1 MEMDKLGVVTSFVHN
16 IVVYNIP
23 LLYGTVGEI
32 MVEKSGSLNLGVE
45 GIMAV
50 GAIFGYI
57 VGCYTNSLLIGILTA
72 FLAGALCGLLFAALT
87 VSLQANQNITG
98 LTLTTF
104 GLGVYFF
111 VGNGLKAVRWP
122 AMNDYSGIKNG
133 FANLP
138 IPGLSKLPLIGE
150 GLFDHNLLVYL
161 GLNGILWLLR
171 VPAEL
176 CPLMKDYLLI
186 IFLGIAATFLYN
198 YFANLLR
205 AIGNSMVPLAF
216 LAVSA
221 ILNVILDLV
230 CVLVLD
236 WGVKGAAVATVFS
249 QYVSGVGIGLYTLKK
264 FPQLCP
270 KWTDCRWDRKNLAN
284 ILNLSVM
291 TSVQQSIMNFGILMV
306 QGLVNSFGTVI
317 MAAFAAAVKIDS
329 FAYMPV
335 QDFGNAFSTYV
346 AQNYGANRPDRIKK
360 GIRSAGL
367 TSAVFCIVISVL
379 VCAFAAPLMGIFID
393 PAQTEIIAAGVQYL
407 RIEGACYIGIGVLF
421 LLYGYY
427 RAVNQ
432 PGMSVLLT
440 IASLGTRVALAYLL
454 SATPLGVTGIW
465 LSVPIGWALADAIG
479 IGYYLKKRT

>member
-1 MEMDKLGVVTSFVHN
+1 MIPMQHSLTQGPITKN
-16 IVVYNIP
+16 I
-23 LLYGTVGEI
+23 
-32 MVEKSGSLNLGVE
+32 
-45 GIMAV
+45 
-50 GAIFGYI
+50 
-57 VGCYTNSLLIGILTA
+57 
-72 FLAGALCGLLFAALT
+72 LLFA
-87 VSLQANQNITG
+87 
-98 LTLTTF
+98 
-104 GLGVYFF
+104 
-111 VGNGLKAVRWP
+111 
-122 AMNDYSGIKNG
+122 
-133 FANLP
+133 
-138 IPGLSKLPLIGE
+138 LPLMFGNLLQQMYNIADTWVVGRFLGADALAAVGSSYTLMTFLTSILLGLCMGSGAAVSMQYGSGE
-150 GLFDHNLLVYL
+150 TEKMRQSVFQSFLLIAGIALVLNLLVYL
-161 GLNGILWLLR
+161 GLNGILWVLR

-186 IFLGIAATFLYN
+186 IFLGITATFLYN

-205 AIGNSMVPLAF
+205 AIGNSVVPLAF

-236 WGVKGAAVATVFS
+236 WGVKGAAGATVFS

-270 KWTDCRWDRKNLAN
+270 KRTDCRWDRKNLAN

-346 AQNYGANRPDRIKK
+346 AQNYGAGQPDRIRK

-427 RAVNQ
+427 RAVNR
-432 PGMSVLLT
+432 PGMSVILT

-479 IGYYLKKRT
+479 IGYYLKKSACKNDEAMVR

>member
-1 MEMDKLGVVTSFVHN
+1 MIPMQHSLTQGPITKN
-16 IVVYNIP
+16 I
-23 LLYGTVGEI
+23 
-32 MVEKSGSLNLGVE
+32 
-45 GIMAV
+45 
-50 GAIFGYI
+50 
-57 VGCYTNSLLIGILTA
+57 
-72 FLAGALCGLLFAALT
+72 LLFA
-87 VSLQANQNITG
+87 
-98 LTLTTF
+98 
-104 GLGVYFF
+104 
-111 VGNGLKAVRWP
+111 
-122 AMNDYSGIKNG
+122 
-133 FANLP
+133 
-138 IPGLSKLPLIGE
+138 LPLMFGNLLQQMYNIADTWVVGRFLGADALAAVGSSYTLMTFLTSILLGLCMGSGAAVSMQYGSGE
-150 GLFDHNLLVYL
+150 TEKMRQSVFQSFLLIAGIALVLNLLVYL

-176 CPLMKDYLLI
+176 CSLMKDYLLI
-186 IFLGIAATFLYN
+186 IFLGITATFLYN

-205 AIGNSMVPLAF
+205 AIGNSVVPLAF

-236 WGVKGAAVATVFS
+236 WGVKGAAGATVFS

-270 KWTDCRWDRKNLAN
+270 KRTDCRWDRKNLAN

-346 AQNYGANRPDRIKK
+346 AQNYGANQPDRIKK

-379 VCAFAAPLMGIFID
+379 VCAFAAPLMGSFID
-393 PAQTEIIAAGVQYL
+393 PAQTEIIAAGVQFL

-432 PGMSVLLT
+432 PGMSVILT

>member
-1 MEMDKLGVVTSFVHN
+1 MIPMQHSLTQGPITKN
-16 IVVYNIP
+16 I
-23 LLYGTVGEI
+23 
-32 MVEKSGSLNLGVE
+32 
-45 GIMAV
+45 
-50 GAIFGYI
+50 
-57 VGCYTNSLLIGILTA
+57 
-72 FLAGALCGLLFAALT
+72 LLFA
-87 VSLQANQNITG
+87 
-98 LTLTTF
+98 
-104 GLGVYFF
+104 
-111 VGNGLKAVRWP
+111 
-122 AMNDYSGIKNG
+122 
-133 FANLP
+133 
-138 IPGLSKLPLIGE
+138 LPLMFGNLLQQMYNIADTWVVGRFLGADALAAVGSSYTLMTFLTSILLGLCMGSGAAVSMQYGSGE
-150 GLFDHNLLVYL
+150 TEKMRQSVFQSFLLIAGIALVLNLLVYL
-161 GLNGILWLLR
+161 GLDGILWLLR

-186 IFLGIAATFLYN
+186 IFLGITATFLYN

-205 AIGNSMVPLAF
+205 AIGNSVVPLAF

-270 KWTDCRWDRKNLAN
+270 KRTDCRWDRKNLAN

-346 AQNYGANRPDRIKK
+346 AQNYGAGQPDRIKK
-360 GIRSAGL
+360 GICSAGL

-432 PGMSVLLT
+432 PGMSVILT

-479 IGYYLKKRT
+479 IGYYLKKSACKNDEAMVR

>member
-1 MEMDKLGVVTSFVHN
+1 MQHSLTQGPITKN
-16 IVVYNIP
+16 I
-23 LLYGTVGEI
+23 
-32 MVEKSGSLNLGVE
+32 
-45 GIMAV
+45 
-50 GAIFGYI
+50 
-57 VGCYTNSLLIGILTA
+57 
-72 FLAGALCGLLFAALT
+72 LLFA
-87 VSLQANQNITG
+87 
-98 LTLTTF
+98 
-104 GLGVYFF
+104 
-111 VGNGLKAVRWP
+111 
-122 AMNDYSGIKNG
+122 
-133 FANLP
+133 
-138 IPGLSKLPLIGE
+138 LPLMFGNLLQQMYNIADTWVVGRFLGADALAAVGSSYTLMTFLTSILLGLCMGSGAAVSMQYGSGE
-150 GLFDHNLLVYL
+150 TEKMRQSVFQSFLLIAGIALVLNLLVYL
-161 GLNGILWLLR
+161 GLDGILWLLR

-205 AIGNSMVPLAF
+205 AIGNSVVPLAF

-270 KWTDCRWDRKNLAN
+270 KRTDCRWDRKNLAN

-346 AQNYGANRPDRIKK
+346 AQNYGANQPDRIKK

-432 PGMSVLLT
+432 PGMSVILT

-479 IGYYLKKRT
+479 IGYYLKKSACKNDEAMVR